1 MSHQQA
7 RANSRVPRVQ
17 LNHAGSIALVAAAII
32 FSILFLSLTRRGHA
46 SWSDFAHVTPATE
59 KEYNLRVQLIPL
71 DTGESRFKIKCRAV
85 GFDEKLAW
93 LIITEKALSSQEQR
107 QRAHLWGSAQPE
119 KAIRLKTLILPE
131 GVGALMEEEE
141 APLFY
146 EVELDAELMKTAYIY
161 IDFPFPVKDGGY
173 FYSIDLNAYLE
184 HHRAKA
190 KGKIKTGARS

>member
-7 RANSRVPRVQ
+7 RVNCRVPRVQ
-17 LNHAGSIALVAAAII
+17 GNHTGRIALVAAAMI

-46 SWSDFAHVTPATE
+46 GWSDFAHVTPTTE
-59 KEYNLRVQLIPL
+59 KEYNLQVQLIPL